1 MSQTLAPD
9 VDSRR
14 YIFPYSIRSTDDL
27 PADFPIPESAK
38 GFQIGVFLPRDHPDW
53 FGRSRYPPRILLLHR
68 DAILVLTHPRYDT
81 EPVRLALSDIAFYAA
96 GHFLLIGWLRF
107 ATAECEVD
115 LPYNTRSE
123 RPINEFL
130 DSLVGR
136 SPWTAADAL
145 VRPGVP
151 PAEFGPSLDIKFTN
165 LLTAAIRTGEPL
177 GARWFNPPAERIRRW
192 GPFRVRSKAGGDLVA
207 CTNQRLIWIRD
218 QCNDRYER
226 YGSITSVAPLRGIES
241 MQCRRADEGG
251 DLTVAFHGGLS
262 WRIPLSPG
270 AYAEAEAFAEA
281 FMSDRRFQQAAFPE
295 ETTI

>member
-1 MSQTLAPD
+1 MPQTIAPE

-14 YIFPYSIRSTDDL
+14 YIFPYLIRSANDL
-27 PADFPIPESAK
+27 PADFPIPESATD
-38 GFQIGVFLPRDHPDW
+38 FQIGVFLPRDHPDW
-53 FGRSRYPPRILLLHR
+53 FGRSRYPPRILLLYR
-68 DAILVLTHPRYDT
+68 DAILLVTHPRYGT
-81 EPVRLALSDIAFYAA
+81 EPVRLALSDIAFYEA

-107 ATAECEVD
+107 VTAECEVD

-145 VRPGVP
+145 VRPL
-151 PAEFGPSLDIKFTN
+151 AEFGPPLDIKFTN
-165 LLTAAIRTGEPL
+165 LLASAIRKGETL

-192 GPFRVRSKAGGDLVA
+192 GPFRVRSRVGGNLVA

-241 MQCRRADEGG
+241 AHCSRAGESG
-251 DLTVAFHGGLS
+251 DLTVAFHGGLY
-262 WRIPLSPG
+262 WRIPLSPE
-270 AYAEAEAFAEA
+270 AYAQAAAFAEA
-281 FMSDRRFQQAAFPE
+281 FTASISHRHSV
-295 ETTI
+295 TT

>member
-1 MSQTLAPD
+1 MSQTIAPD

-14 YIFPYSIRSTDDL
+14 YIFPYLIRSVDDL
-27 PADFPIPESAK
+27 PADFPIPESARD
-38 GFQIGVFLPRDHPDW
+38 FQIGVFLPRDHPDW
-53 FGRSRYPPRILLLHR
+53 FGRSRYPPRILLLQR
-68 DAILVLTHPRYDT
+68 DAVLVLTHPRYDT
-81 EPVRLALSDIAFYAA
+81 EPVRLAFSDIAFYSA

-107 ATAECEVD
+107 VTAECQVD

-145 VRPGVP
+145 VRPL
-151 PAEFGPSLDIKFTN
+151 AEFGQSLDIKFAN
-165 LLTAAIRTGEPL
+165 LLTAAIRTGESL

-192 GPFRVRSKAGGDLVA
+192 GPFRIRSKVGGDLVA

-226 YGSITSVAPLRGIES
+226 YGSITSVAPLRVIES
-241 MQCRRADEGG
+241 VHCSRTADGG
-251 DLTVAFHGGLS
+251 YLTVAFHCGLS
-262 WRIPLSPG
+262 WRIQLLPE
-270 AYAEAEAFAEA
+270 AYAEAAAFAET
-281 FMSDRRFQQAAFPE
+281 FTSE
-295 ETTI
+295 ST